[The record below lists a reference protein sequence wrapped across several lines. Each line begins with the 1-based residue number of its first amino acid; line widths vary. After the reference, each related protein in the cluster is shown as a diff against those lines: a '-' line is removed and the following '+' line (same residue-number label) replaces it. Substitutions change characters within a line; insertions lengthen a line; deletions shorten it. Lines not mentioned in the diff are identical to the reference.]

1 MSAMLRL
8 PAISLQYCQ
17 EQRISNRRAVATK
30 TKPVYSIIRK
40 SLECQAV
47 VSVLAVVS
55 QRSSLLPLQALQNY
69 RGHAGLPAPI
79 LLPQRLCSDLLAWV
93 HHNMNFLQVYK
104 FIVGKL

>member
-8 PAISLQYCQ
+8 PAISLQCSGL
-17 EQRISNRRAVATK
+17 RHISNRRAVATK

-55 QRSSLLPLQALQNY
+55 QRSSLLLLQALQNY
-69 RGHAGLPAPI
+69 RGRAGLPAPI
-79 LLPQRLCSDLLAWV
+79 LLPQRLCLDLLAWI
-93 HHNMNFLQVYK
+93 HRIMK
-104 FIVGKL
+104 I